1 MGGGYCTYSFL
12 LIVVNTLTLVEF
24 KGVVIISR
32 YTSLLYAETLVLP
45 LKYWV
50 FQDRHMLSC
59 LEDTFFR
66 LLK

>member
-32 YTSLLYAETLVLP
+32 YTSLFYAETLVLP